1 MNRAF
6 AITTVILILL
16 LSSTTVDVALANP
29 IIEPLVHVESPQ
41 NNKIY
46 PSNTVQLNFT
56 AIQGFNYTSYYYV
69 LDEQSPKITNGATV
83 LNDLSP
89 GSHTLKIYANGTFTS
104 PPSNMTHEGY
114 DMLADVVYF
123 STYVSTAW
131 VVFSAILAFVV
142 IIALILFM
150 KRRQIA
156 TALRGEKNAFFYDGM
171 ILLLFGT
178 IVCVLFAGQV
188 VNNYLFPHWPPK
200 ALSLNPN
207 FPFTISLIV
216 MSAGLLLMWLG
227 IRKSN
232 SSKINP
238 SATTASDKT
247 SL

>member
-6 AITTVILILL
+6 AIAAIVLALL
-16 LSSTTVDVALANP
+16 LSLTLVEVALANP
-29 IIEPLVHVESPQ
+29 IIDPLVIVESPQ
-41 NNKIY
+41 NNQIY

-56 AIQGFNYTSYYYV
+56 AIGGFNYTAYYYV
-69 LDEQSPKITNGATV
+69 LDEQSPKTTNGIST
-83 LNDLSP
+83 LNDLTP
-89 GSHTLKIYANGTFTS
+89 GTHTLKIYGNGSWTS
-104 PPSNMTHEGY
+104 QPNNITHVQN
-114 DMLADVVYF
+114 DVLVDFVYF
-123 STYVSTAW
+123 STYFSTAW
-131 VVFSAILAFVV
+131 VVFSIILALVV
-142 IIALILFM
+142 IIALILFT

-156 TALRGEKNAFFYDGM
+156 TALRREKNAFFYDGI

-188 VNNYLFPHWPPK
+188 ANNYLFPHWPLK

-207 FPFTISLIV
+207 IPFTVSLIV
-216 MSAGLLLMWLG
+216 MSAGLLLIWLG

-232 SSKINP
+232 SSKVNP